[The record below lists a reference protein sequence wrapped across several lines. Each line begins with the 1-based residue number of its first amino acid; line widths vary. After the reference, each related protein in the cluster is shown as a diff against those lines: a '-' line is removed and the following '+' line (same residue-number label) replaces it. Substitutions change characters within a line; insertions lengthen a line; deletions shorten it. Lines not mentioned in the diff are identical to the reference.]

1 MSFSDFLRNEGCF
14 SEKIVSR
21 ETIQRLELYDSL
33 LKKWNAAYNLVETGT
48 LDDSIHRHFLDSMQL
63 YKLVDCAKSLIDLG
77 SGAGFPGMV
86 LAILGV
92 SNTTLVESNRKKCLF
107 MQEVS
112 RQTSTSVQI
121 LNQRVEQITEKYD
134 QVTSRAFASLS
145 QLLEIFKNV
154 SRETNSSGYFLKGE
168 RWEEEIEL
176 CEDEGW
182 IFSYQA
188 TPSLTQERAA
198 IIKVWDVNKK

>member
-21 ETIQRLELYDSL
+21 ETIQRLELYDSI

-134 QVTSRAFASLS
+134 QVTARAFASLS

-168 RWEEEIEL
+168 RWEEEIEV